1 MTTTVLTP
9 MDRGK
14 ARPSGASLWRKQVLP
29 LGTIDYKGRK
39 ITFSREYLA
48 SLVKAFGDKAYD
60 VVPFQ
65 FADGANTHT
74 NAPEQRRGTVRDLEL
89 TDDGLD
95 IIVEAGQDAAK
106 HLAEYPDLGVS
117 ARIVEAYDRAD
128 GKFFPAAIQHVL
140 GTLDPRI
147 TGLRPWQAIDAANDD
162 DSAEVIDL
170 TDAQYSA
177 TDGGPT
183 TFTVTADG
191 GKAPQ
196 QQTPTGTPTE
206 EHTMAFTPDQEA
218 RLAKLLDLP
227 DDKFEKM
234 LTVAEAEPEDQLTDE
249 ELQAL
254 IASLPD
260 DAAEAEAEPAAE
272 DKAEDADATDE
283 KVPVGASLTA
293 EAQAA
298 IDLAN
303 SRAEETSIELA
314 RVTTALNKAAFEKER
329 DHYSREYGIPPRIT
343 DLARP
348 VLEGEGHVVELANG
362 NSVDAGAIVR
372 KVLSEVGKTVKM
384 LDLSGEMGSPLDGG
398 RDAERAAEEQ
408 AAKDRH
414 DMVGRVRQMT
424 GI

>member
-1 MTTTVLTP
+1 VTTTMLTP

-48 SLVKAFGDKAYD
+48 GLVKAFADKAYD

-65 FADGANTHT
+65 FADAANSHS

-117 ARIVEAYDRAD
+117 ARIVEGYDRAD

-162 DSAEVIDL
+162 GDVLDL
-170 TDAQYSA
+170 TGEQYTPTSA
-177 TDGGPT
+177 TVTNAPGTPGP
-183 TFTVTADG
+183 V
-191 GKAPQ
+191 Q

-227 DDKFEKM
+227 DDKFDAM
-234 LTVAEAEPEDQLTDE
+234 LATAEAEPAAEDELSDE

-260 DAAEAEAEPAAE
+260 DNSEAEPTDDSTE
-272 DKAEDADATDE
+272 DEAEDAVATDE

-303 SRAEETSIELA
+303 SRAEETSLELA
-314 RVTTALNKAAFEKER
+314 RVTTALNRAAYEKER

-348 VLEGEGHVVELANG
+348 VLEGEGHVVDLANG
-362 NSVDAGAIVR
+362 SSVDAGAIVR
-372 KVLSEVGKTVKM
+372 KLLKEIGQTVKM

-414 DMVGRVRQMT
+414 DMVGRVRAMT